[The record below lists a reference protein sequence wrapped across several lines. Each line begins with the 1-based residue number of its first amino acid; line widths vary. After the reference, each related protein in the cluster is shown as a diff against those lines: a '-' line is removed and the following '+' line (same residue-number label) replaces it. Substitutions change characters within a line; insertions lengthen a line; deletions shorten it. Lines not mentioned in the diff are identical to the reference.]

1 MGLTPAPVS
10 TTYSFKDLTG
20 SLRNPSL
27 GSPITLSGG
36 FVGSDS
42 ISIRNLTTRT
52 ELLTAAD
59 GTVMPSYVPGDS
71 AEIVITVQQTS
82 DIHHALVALFNS
94 LKVAADNGDVSA
106 WASSSISLRTIADG
120 SFHNLIGVGFDKIA
134 DKPYQAHGQN
144 VTWTLRACFATQS

>member
-1 MGLTPAPVS
+1 MGVSPAPVNA
-10 TTYSFKDLTG
+10 TYSFKDLSG
-20 SLRNPSL
+20 VLRNPSL
-27 GSPITLSGG
+27 GSPIQLSGG
-36 FVGSDS
+36 FLGSDS

-71 AEIVITVQQTS
+71 AEIIISVQQTS
-82 DIHHALVALFNS
+82 ALHHALIALFNA
-94 LKVAADNGDVSA
+94 LKVAADNGDVSG
-106 WASSSISLRTIADG
+106 WANTSISLRTLADG

-144 VTWTLRACFATQS
+144 VTWTLRASFASQS